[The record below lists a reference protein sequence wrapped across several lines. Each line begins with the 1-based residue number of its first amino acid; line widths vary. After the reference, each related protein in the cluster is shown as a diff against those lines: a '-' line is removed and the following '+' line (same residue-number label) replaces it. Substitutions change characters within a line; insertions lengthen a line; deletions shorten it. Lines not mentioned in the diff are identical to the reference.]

1 METIET
7 IARHNGPRGEVVLRR
22 RLDEARDVEELI
34 INGVFAMDSSETS
47 TEYLLGELAIPSGL
61 AIRSGR
67 VRRVLVGGLGLG
79 FTVSAISAQEID
91 EIDVVEIERCL
102 IDWARQGVTA
112 RLAAVASDPRI
123 RLHAGDVRL
132 VFQGRCDAL
141 VGPWD
146 AIVLDVDNGPDF
158 LIHGQ
163 NRALYTGGVLR
174 AAYAQLTAGGTL
186 AIWCQ
191 SAAPLL
197 RAALERIAPS
207 TRAHVIEV
215 SRGQRRF
222 RYVIYTVS
230 RPPDSLSEAR
240 QECAHD
246 PVN

>member
-1 METIET
+1 MQTIQT
-7 IARHNGPRGEVVLRR
+7 LARHNGPRGEVVLRR
-22 RLDEARDVEELI
+22 RLDEACGVEELI

-47 TEYLLGELAIPSGL
+47 TEYLLGELALPSGR
-61 AIRSGR
+61 A
-67 VRRVLVGGLGLG
+67 RRVLVGGLGLG
-79 FTVSAISAQEID
+79 YTVSAISAQEID
-91 EIDVVEIERCL
+91 EIDVVEIEWCL
-102 IDWARQGVTA
+102 IDWAQQGVTA

-123 RLHAGDVRL
+123 RLHTGDVRL
-132 VFQGRCDAL
+132 VLQGRCDAL

-163 NRALYTGGVLR
+163 NRELYTGDVLR

-197 RAALERIAPS
+197 RAVLERIAPS
-207 TRAHVIEV
+207 TREHVIEV

-230 RPPDSLSEAR
+230 RPPDSVSEAR